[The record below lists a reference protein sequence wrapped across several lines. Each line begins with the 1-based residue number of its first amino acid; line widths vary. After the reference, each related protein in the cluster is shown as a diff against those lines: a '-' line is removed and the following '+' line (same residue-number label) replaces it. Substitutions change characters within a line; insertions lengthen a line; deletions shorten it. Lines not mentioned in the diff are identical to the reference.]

1 MPEPGSLEQRLLH
14 DPIPDD
20 DAPGRRWAYSLGG
33 SVLLSVF
40 IAYHLLAVL
49 VQSAPGRETRAF
61 RDAVN
66 RYAETEHYLGA
77 AGITWSWAVFA
88 PDPPQRNVFTRV
100 VVVDAGG
107 QEWDLGH
114 DIMGRRAYPYLVYD
128 RLAKVNRQMLR
139 QKEYLVI
146 YAGWVCRDWERGHRG
161 EAPQVVRLLPVTT
174 TIPRP
179 DQAYLAM
186 GYSPRGLD
194 VKESSPE
201 VYECGTIMQGRL
213 PSALRARAGLP
224 PLPPGVFRDVPRRS
238 WASGSAQ
245 DGGGRAEPTAP
256 ALE

>member
-14 DPIPDD
+14 DPVPDD
-20 DAPGRRWAYSLGG
+20 DAPGERWAYSLG
-33 SVLLSVF
+33 SVVLISVF

-49 VQSAPGRETRAF
+49 AQSAPGRENRDF
-61 RDAVN
+61 RESMN
-66 RYAETEHYLGA
+66 RLARTEGYLGA

-88 PDPPQRNVFTRV
+88 PDPPRRNVFTRV
-100 VVVDAGG
+100 VVVDGAG

-114 DIMGRRAYPYLVYD
+114 DIFGRRAYPYLFYD

-139 QKEYLVI
+139 QKEYLAI

-161 EAPQVVRLLPVTT
+161 EPARTVRLVPTVT

-179 DQAYLAM
+179 DQAYVTM

-201 VYECGTIMQGRL
+201 VYDCATVAQGRL
-213 PSALRARAGLP
+213 PTALRARVGLP
-224 PLPPGVFRDVPRRS
+224 PLTAGAFRDVPRRS
-238 WASGSAQ
+238 WAARATAGE
-245 DGGGRAEPTAP
+245 GGRAEPA
-256 ALE
+256 AELE